1 MIIRRYTR
9 SVYQPRC
16 RANTAVRWLLTTHCL
31 YVETERGKNSM
42 EEIISLISNV
52 GFPCFMC
59 AYVVIRLEPMIQ
71 TLIQSINALVNIVNN
86 HNE

>member
-1 MIIRRYTR
+1 
-9 SVYQPRC
+9 
-16 RANTAVRWLLTTHCL
+16 
-31 YVETERGKNSM
+31 M